1 MKIDKKERRRKMKRD
16 AAQRRILKAWK
27 KFRARFLLGCVIEF
41 IRLKARLF
49 REQARLED
57 RNFRMRTAMR
67 RVEEDGIFKEW
78 MEEQRV
84 NPTFPVKPHPPQTAA
99 VEGTPANGVAQKA
112 KKIANDVHIHVTP
125 AFARRNHLHV
135 FFEKVFLGPLV

>member
-1 MKIDKKERRRKMKRD
+1 MRRD

-67 RVEEDGIFKEW
+67 RVKEDGIFKEW
-78 MEEQRV
+78 LEEQRI

-99 VEGTPANGVAQKA
+99 ADATEANALPLKA
-112 KKIANDVHIHVTP
+112 KKTVSNDVHIHVTP

-135 FFEKVFLGPLV
+135 FFEKVCLILYFRA